1 MSGAGKS
8 TFKASAGDID
18 MDNFIMGSEH
28 IANFSGAETTIKTKL
43 SMREKGQMNIS
54 GGKVSVPD
62 IDLEGEAVINM
73 TNGNVAADDDVV
85 MKGQAV
91 MKFSNGG
98 FIAND
103 DVFLEGD
110 AKLAHSGGTFE
121 AKDLFEFKEN
131 AVIEINGEKA
141 TAIMTE
147 VSGNATQFLLKKGEA
162 KIQQFTCSTDDP
174 FKNDGAI
181 VNTNTAEPT
190 PSSQTS
196 TLDANP
202 KAIDKLLN
210 QTKIIGNFVQSS
222 GGTLAMNISS
232 ASNSKLVVNGN
243 ATLGGNLNVTKSANK
258 VFALNDSFNLIKAD
272 NITGT
277 FSKVTL
283 PELASGLQWDT
294 SSLYSDGS
302 VKVTTSAHPQPHPA
316 FTPILTLS

>member
-1 MSGAGKS
+1 
-8 TFKASAGDID
+8 
-18 MDNFIMGSEH
+18 MD
-28 IANFSGAETTIKTKL
+28 
-43 SMREKGQMNIS
+43 
-54 GGKVSVPD
+54 
-62 IDLEGEAVINM
+62 
-73 TNGNVAADDDVV
+73 TNGTSRNY
-85 MKGQAV
+85 
-91 MKFSNGG
+91 
-98 FIAND
+98 
-103 DVFLEGD
+103 
-110 AKLAHSGGTFE
+110 
-121 AKDLFEFKEN
+121 DLFEFKEN

-181 VNTNTAEPT
+181 VNTNTSEPT
-190 PSSQTS
+190 ASSQTS

-243 ATLGGNLNVTKSANK
+243 ATVGGNLNVTKSANK
-258 VFALNDSFNLIKAD
+258 VFALNDSFDLIKAN

-302 VKVTTSAHPQPHPA
+302 VKVTTSSTSTTASGIYTYPN
-316 FTPILTLS
+316 PILKTNPTAYITYTLQSASNITIEIYDIYGHRVHSASMTSGQTGAVSGANKYTIPTNIINDMSRSVYFAIIHNGSQTLGKTKFAVK